1 MDNTA
6 NLVIT
11 ISREL
16 GSGGRTIGRKLAER
30 LGYRY
35 CDKLLIR
42 ALVEKFK
49 LTTSEIEKIKAQ
61 KKNWLADFLDK
72 VAPVPRADLMIG
84 PRPAF
89 SGSPYPHYTTSE
101 ELFRAESEILH
112 AVAEE
117 GPCVI
122 AGRSGFFVLRDIPG
136 RIDIFIRASREQRI
150 ARVMRKQ
157 ELTRE
162 EAAAVIDK
170 VDDGRDNYVKHFSG
184 ATRYDARNYDLVL
197 NVDDLSEDDA
207 VELIL
212 DYINHRR

>member
-30 LGYRY
+30 LGVRY

-42 ALVEKFK
+42 ALVERFK
-49 LTTSEIEKIKAQ
+49 LTTGEIEKIKSQ
-61 KKNWLADFLDK
+61 KKNWMSDFLDK
-72 VAPVPRADLMIG
+72 VAPIPRADLMIG
-84 PRPAF
+84 PRPSF
-89 SGSPYPHYTTSE
+89 NGSQYPHYTTSE
-101 ELFRAESEILH
+101 ELFRAESDILH
-112 AVAEE
+112 AIAEE

-122 AGRSGFFVLRDIPG
+122 AGRSGFFVLKDIPD
-136 RIDIFIRASREQRI
+136 RIDIFIRAPREQRI
-150 ARVMRKQ
+150 QRVMRRQ

-162 EAAAVIDK
+162 EAASVIDK
-170 VDDGRDNYVKHFSG
+170 VDAGRDNYVSHFSG
-184 ATRYDARNYDLVL
+184 ASRYDARNYDLVL
-197 NVDDLSEDDA
+197 NVDGLSEDDA